1 MSQDNFIL
9 NQSTFDNIIK
19 YKDFEKMLRSF
30 DIVNKILD
38 KFSIK
43 VLIKVIFEN
52 NINKIKNDEL
62 ELYKFV
68 NNLELERKI
77 EIKKLIIDHA
87 LYLKDENNVYDY
99 KEDFL
104 NVASAL
110 NINRDLLYLMN
121 QKIIQKEQ
129 IEEKKLRIINI

>member
-77 EIKKLIIDHA
+77 EIKKLIIDHE